1 VQAAE
6 SERRMYGELEI
17 LEGDIAAMEEDYLRT
32 YNPGNLIVGYDC
44 YIDNT
49 RRRKEERIF
58 SGALQSLLL
67 PGVHRGIGGVHGR
80 HLSALMRWVAADPAV
95 ACAGS
100 SMTWHEYKQRLN
112 QDREMERGAGGGG
125 GMKSLGG
132 AGKLMKP
139 LKVKKKLLGPGNGG
153 AGIGGPR
160 LSGGALGDL
169 GVGKKRQRSDMT
181 GSADSDVESASV
193 ASRGGAA
200 PAISDFDADMA
211 GVAAELGS
219 PPEPTL
225 RNSKQGAMK
234 KGKKKARLSGAG
246 AGGDDDE

>member
-58 SGALQSLLL
+58 SGALQCFWRC
-67 PGVHRGIGGVHGR
+67 GMQGGLSSGHGT
-80 HLSALMRWVAADPAV
+80 HAPVDALVSADRVV
-95 ACAGS
+95 ESAGS

-139 LKVKKKLLGPGNGG
+139 LKVKKKLLGQGNGG
-153 AGIGGPR
+153 AGVAGPR
-160 LSGGALGDL
+160 LSGGALDL

-246 AGGDDDE
+246 AGGDDEE